1 LLGTKG
7 SSLDLVVESLYFQPK
22 GIESLS
28 MADARE
34 VDQTQ
39 LANAIPLR
47 TGLFVQDRPVVGTT
61 LDYFRFRGLEIEGGR
76 MLARLGECIVGARA
90 AKLLG
95 VGPGDSVITAPSTL
109 FDLAGVYPLRM
120 TVVGTLAPSQSPDD
134 DAVFVDVKT
143 AWVAEGL
150 GHGHQDLS
158 RAPSDVLLP
167 SRDGTATANAKLL
180 QYNEIT
186 EANLE
191 SFHFHG
197 DEAAYPVSSVMVVP
211 PDEKSGVLL
220 RGRFLDDPHRQL
232 LRPSNVVQGLNQQI
246 FRFERVLE
254 VIVSTV
260 GLATALMFGL
270 VMVLSWRLRAD
281 ELRTMTRLGC
291 SRFKAVQIM
300 GAEVV
305 LMVGSSVALAAVLGL
320 ALTTLGES
328 WLEAWILDGS

>member
-1 LLGTKG
+1 ML
-7 SSLDLVVESLYFQPK
+7 
-22 GIESLS
+22 
-28 MADARE
+28 
-34 VDQTQ
+34 Q
-39 LANAIPLR
+39 L
-47 TGLFVQDRPVVGTT
+47 
-61 LDYFRFRGLEIEGGR
+61 
-76 MLARLGECIVGARA
+76 
-90 AKLLG
+90 
-95 VGPGDSVITAPSTL
+95 
-109 FDLAGVYPLRM
+109 
-120 TVVGTLAPSQSPDD
+120 
-134 DAVFVDVKT
+134 
-143 AWVAEGL
+143 
-150 GHGHQDLS
+150 
-158 RAPSDVLLP
+158 
-167 SRDGTATANAKLL
+167 
-180 QYNEIT
+180 
-186 EANLE
+186 
-191 SFHFHG
+191 
-197 DEAAYPVSSVMVVP
+197 
-211 PDEKSGVLL
+211 
-220 RGRFLDDPHRQL
+220 GRFLDDPHRQL